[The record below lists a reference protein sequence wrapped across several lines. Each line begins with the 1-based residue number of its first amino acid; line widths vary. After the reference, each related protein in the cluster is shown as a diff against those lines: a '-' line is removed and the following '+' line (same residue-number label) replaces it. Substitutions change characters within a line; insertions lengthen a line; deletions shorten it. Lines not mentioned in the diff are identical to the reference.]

1 MTEIE
6 NLEYLLYLERAAHSK
21 TRRKLA
27 KAEHDRDRYAKRI
40 RFENLRREQLSRE
53 FRALMN
59 ERDILV
65 RCVEILEGMVIN
77 GEPRAAK
84 KG

>member
-27 KAEHDRDRYAKRI
+27 KAEHDRDRHAKRI

-53 FRALMN
+53 FRALMK

>member
-1 MTEIE
+1 MTETE
-6 NLEYLLYLERAAHSK
+6 NLEYLLYLERAAHGK

-40 RFENLRREQLSRE
+40 RFENQRREQLSRE
-53 FRALMN
+53 FRALMK
-59 ERDILV
+59 ERDILA
-65 RCVEILEGMVIN
+65 RCVEILEGMVVN
-77 GEPRAAK
+77 SEPRAAQ

>member
-1 MTEIE
+1 MTETE
-6 NLEYLLYLERAAHSK
+6 NLEYLLYLERGLHSK

-40 RFENLRREQLSRE
+40 RFENQRREQLSRE
-53 FRALMN
+53 FRALMK
-59 ERDILV
+59 ERDILA
-65 RCVEILEGMVIN
+65 RCVEILEGMVVN

-84 KG
+84 EG